1 MRVSDDDVREA
12 TAAWDTN
19 GPTLIE
25 NRIKMLEEVKTTVTE
40 DILNPGLDEHA
51 LIGGLTA
58 AVFAMAHVL
67 AETLRELSH
76 E

>member
-1 MRVSDDDVREA
+1 
-12 TAAWDTN
+12 
-19 GPTLIE
+19 
-25 NRIKMLEEVKTTVTE
+25 MLEEVKATVTE
-40 DILNPGLDEHA
+40 DILNPDLDANA

-67 AETLRELSH
+67 AESLRELSH